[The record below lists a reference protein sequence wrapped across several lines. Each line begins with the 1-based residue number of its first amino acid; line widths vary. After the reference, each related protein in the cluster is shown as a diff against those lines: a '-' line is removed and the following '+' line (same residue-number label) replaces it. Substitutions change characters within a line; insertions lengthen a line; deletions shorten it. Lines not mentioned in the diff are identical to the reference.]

1 MWAHRAIFIGAVAA
15 ICIGCTADENCVP
28 TEGAL
33 QGTVTELWTGAGVPD
48 AEVILVDPATLRPVS
63 RLTPT
68 GVGGTYRIERIL
80 PGEYAVF
87 IYHDSL
93 VIYDRTGPL
102 AEVVAGQTARHDIRL
117 LDSVIWGPGM
127 YFIAGTVRDAAT
139 GSPIPRAYI
148 QTTLSAYIDIPI
160 YFMGITLPEWHV
172 TDESGRFLISPY
184 VATDVGGEVLG
195 LARITATASGYRAN
209 TLVVGT
215 EDFGFG
221 LPPFLPVPE
230 EGDSVLIVEIELDR
244 HTEVPDTAAVYGA
257 VQGRVLCC
265 GEPVPDL
272 RVGVSVEFVAE
283 PDTFFQEQSV
293 TTPVPDRVVVT
304 DVEGRFLA
312 TGLEPG
318 FYSVHPA
325 YLIGDGYVGGILQDP
340 LGFRVT
346 AGDTAAYGD
355 AIVMLAMDGLE
366 PPEGATVTDSTPA
379 FSWNAPALPAGYTLV
394 DYRFQY
400 GVGFLMEHIIEAI
413 ADTFWQVPDI
423 SAFKSGDYVRWFV
436 SARAREIATEEIVP
450 VAEVE
455 ETSRFQVA
463 W

>member
-15 ICIGCTADENCVP
+15 IFMGCTADDTCVP

-63 RLTPT
+63 QLTPT
-68 GVGGTYRIERIL
+68 GAGGAYRIERIL
-80 PGEYAVF
+80 PGDYAVF
-87 IYHDSL
+87 VYHDSL

-102 AEVVAGQTARHDIRL
+102 AEVVAGQTATHDIRVQ
-117 LDSVIWGPGM
+117 DSEGCGPGA
-127 YFIAGTVRDAAT
+127 YYISGTVRDKAT
-139 GSPIPRAYI
+139 GAPIPRAYV
-148 QTTLSAYIDIPI
+148 QTMFFANFDIPA
-160 YFMGITLPEWHV
+160 YFLGITSPEWHV
-172 TDESGRFLISPY
+172 TDESGRFLIRPH

-195 LARITATASGYRAN
+195 LAPITATASGYDAN
-209 TLVVGT
+209 TLGGT
-215 EDFGFG
+215 EDVGFG
-221 LPPFLPVPE
+221 WGPLFLPMPE
-230 EGDSVLIVEIELDR
+230 EGDSVLTVEIELDR

-272 RVGVSVEFVAE
+272 RVGISVEFVAE

-293 TTPVPDRVVVT
+293 TTPVPDRVVIT

-325 YLIGDGYVGGILQDP
+325 YLIGDGYVGGLVPDP
-340 LGFRVT
+340 LGFWVT

-355 AIVMLAMDGLE
+355 AIVMLAMEGLD
-366 PPEGATVTDSTPA
+366 PPEGATVPDSTPA

-394 DYRFQY
+394 DYHFQY
-400 GVGFLMEHIIEAI
+400 GVGFLMDHIIEAI
-413 ADTFWQVPDI
+413 ADTFWQVPDTA
-423 SAFKSGDYVRWFV
+423 AFESGDYVRWFV